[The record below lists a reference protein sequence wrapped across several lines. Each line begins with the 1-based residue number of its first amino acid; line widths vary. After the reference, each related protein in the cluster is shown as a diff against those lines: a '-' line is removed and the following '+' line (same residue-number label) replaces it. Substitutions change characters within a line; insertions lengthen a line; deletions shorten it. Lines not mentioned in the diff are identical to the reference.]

1 MPFPAPGRCG
11 GAAGREEAP
20 NGAELCAVPIT
31 ARVTR
36 LGVWHCTGN
45 PAWAGMNETWLLQQ
59 DDILGVKETTPT
71 QAGVSE

>member
-1 MPFPAPGRCG
+1 MARSSALSPSLPASPG
-11 GAAGREEAP
+11 
-20 NGAELCAVPIT
+20 
-31 ARVTR
+31 